1 MKKLLSIIIF
11 ALLIC
16 ACGFAQ
22 PIPTWKDKAS
32 VHLNDYKTSFLTG
45 REESTEPHFIKA
57 RREIAASNDLGLLTI
72 AYLTKYA
79 LHTASLE
86 SFDASEFAKLYKLEP
101 NPSYMAYCHLL
112 KGNFTAVDMQVL
124 PDRYAGVLKAALAR
138 DLKVATREIA
148 AIDDPLSRLIA
159 CGVWARYLPSDETIL
174 QIGISTA
181 SANGWRRPLWA
192 YLNKLQEHYL
202 ETGDQNKA
210 AATKARLDLLKK
222 D

>member
-1 MKKLLSIIIF
+1 MKKLLLIIF
-11 ALLIC
+11 ALFIC
-16 ACGFAQ
+16 ACWSAK
-22 PIPTWKDKAS
+22 PIPVWKDKAYM
-32 VHLNDYKTSFLTG
+32 HLDDYKTSFLAG
-45 REESTEPHFIKA
+45 KEESTEPHFIKA

-86 SFDASEFAKLYKLEP
+86 NFDTSDFAKLYKLEP
-101 NPSYMAYCHLL
+101 NPSDMAYCHLL
-112 KGNFTAVDMQVL
+112 KGNFTAVDMKVL
-124 PDRYAGVLKAALAR
+124 PYRYAGVLKAALAR
-138 DLKVATREIA
+138 DLTMAAREIT

-159 CGVWARYLPSDETIL
+159 CGVCVKYLPSDETIL
-174 QIGISTA
+174 QTGISTA

-202 ETGDQNKA
+202 ETGDQNKSTA
-210 AATKARLDLLKK
+210 VKARLDLLKR

>member
-1 MKKLLSIIIF
+1 MKKLLLIIF
-11 ALLIC
+11 ALFIC
-16 ACGFAQ
+16 ACWSAK
-22 PIPTWKDKAS
+22 PIPVWKDKAYM
-32 VHLNDYKTSFLTG
+32 HLDDYKTSFLAG
-45 REESTEPHFIKA
+45 KEESTEPHFIKA

-86 SFDASEFAKLYKLEP
+86 NFDSSEFAKLYKLEP
-101 NPSYMAYCHLL
+101 NPSDMAYCHLL
-112 KGNFTAVDMQVL
+112 KGNFTAVDMKVL
-124 PDRYAGVLKAALAR
+124 PYRYAGVLKAALAR
-138 DLKVATREIA
+138 DLTMAAREIT

-159 CGVWARYLPSDETIL
+159 CGVCVKYLPSDETIL
-174 QIGISTA
+174 QTGISTA

-202 ETGDQNKA
+202 ETGDQNKSTA
-210 AATKARLDLLKK
+210 VKARLDLLKR

>member
-1 MKKLLSIIIF
+1 MKKLLLILF

-16 ACGFAQ
+16 ACGTATT
-22 PIPTWKDKAS
+22 IPAWKDKAYM
-32 VHLNDYKTSFLTG
+32 HLDDYKTSFLAG
-45 REESTEPHFIKA
+45 KEESTEPHFIKA

-86 SFDASEFAKLYKLEP
+86 NFDTSDFAKLYKLEP
-101 NPSYMAYCHLL
+101 NPSDMAYCHLL
-112 KGNFTAVDMQVL
+112 KGNFTAVDMKVL
-124 PDRYAGVLKAALAR
+124 PYRYAGVLKAALAR
-138 DLKVATREIA
+138 DLTMAAREIT

-159 CGVWARYLPSDETIL
+159 CGVCVKYLPSDETIL
-174 QIGISTA
+174 QTGISTA

-202 ETGDQNKA
+202 ETGDQNKSTA
-210 AATKARLDLLKK
+210 VKARLDLLKRN
-222 D
+222 

>member
-1 MKKLLSIIIF
+1 MKKLLLIIF
-11 ALLIC
+11 ALFIC
-16 ACGFAQ
+16 ACGSAT
-22 PIPTWKDKAS
+22 PIPVWKDKAYM
-32 VHLNDYKTSFLTG
+32 HLDDYKTSFLAG

-86 SFDASEFAKLYKLEP
+86 NFDSSEFAKLYKLEP
-101 NPSYMAYCHLL
+101 NPSDMAYCHLL
-112 KGNFTAVDMQVL
+112 KGNFAAVDVKAL

-138 DLKVATREIA
+138 DLTMAAREIT

-159 CGVWARYLPSDETIL
+159 CGVCVKYLPSDETIL
-174 QIGISTA
+174 QTGISTA

-202 ETGDQNKA
+202 ETGDQNKSTA
-210 AATKARLDLLKK
+210 VKARLDLLKR

>member
-1 MKKLLSIIIF
+1 MKKLLLIIF
-11 ALLIC
+11 ALFIC
-16 ACGFAQ
+16 ACWSAK
-22 PIPTWKDKAS
+22 PIPVWKDKAYM
-32 VHLNDYKTSFLTG
+32 HLDDYKTSFLAG

-86 SFDASEFAKLYKLEP
+86 NFDSSEFAKLYKLEP
-101 NPSYMAYCHLL
+101 NPSDMAYCHLL
-112 KGNFTAVDMQVL
+112 KGNFAAVDVKAL

-138 DLKVATREIA
+138 DLTMAAREIT

-159 CGVWARYLPSDETIL
+159 CGVCVKYLPSDETIL
-174 QIGISTA
+174 QTGISTA

-202 ETGDQNKA
+202 ETGDQNKSTA
-210 AATKARLDLLKK
+210 VKARLDLLKR